1 MITIRRNHLATAF
14 VLIAAIASIPSL
26 ASAAADGALDTTFG
40 TGGKVTT
47 TIGGGDQGKAI
58 AIQSNGK
65 ILVVGDDSNDFKV
78 VRYNTDGSLD
88 TSFDSDG
95 KVTTDI
101 NGGFDD
107 GQSVAIQSDGKIV
120 VAGMGRVGLN
130 ENFAVVRYNTDG
142 SLDTTFD
149 TDGKA
154 TTDIGTS
161 TRDKANAVVI
171 QSDGKIIA
179 AGTSN
184 NDFAIARYTA
194 TGALD
199 TTFDTDGKA
208 TTDIGTSTT
217 DTANAVAIQS
227 DGKIIAAGTSNND
240 FAIAR
245 YTATGA
251 LDTTFDTDGKATT
264 DIGTSTTD
272 TANAVAI
279 QSDGKIIAAGTSN
292 NDFAVARYTS
302 TGALDTSLDTDGKA
316 TTDIGTSTS
325 DAANAVAIQSDGKII
340 AAGTSNDDFAVARY
354 TTTGALDTSLDT
366 DGKVTT
372 DIGTGTFDAGNAMA
386 IQGDSKIVVAGQ
398 SSASGPPSFAV
409 ARYEV
414 ADISTSS
421 SSSSSSTST
430 TVAATTTTVAAAT
443 TTTVAA
449 AEVTTTTVAATTT
462 TVAATTTTVAAA
474 TTTTTNAV
482 VKRTATAASDKTST
496 TLPATGSN
504 SSIPGIIGATLVVV
518 GLVLVTRRRLVN

>member
-240 FAIAR
+240 FA
-245 YTATGA
+245 
-251 LDTTFDTDGKATT
+251 
-264 DIGTSTTD
+264 
-272 TANAVAI
+272 
-279 QSDGKIIAAGTSN
+279 
-292 NDFAVARYTS
+292 VARYTS
-302 TGALDTSLDTDGKA
+302 
-316 TTDIGTSTS
+316 
-325 DAANAVAIQSDGKII
+325 
-340 AAGTSNDDFAVARY
+340 
-354 TTTGALDTSLDT
+354 TGALDTSLDT

>member
-240 FAIAR
+240 FA
-245 YTATGA
+245 
-251 LDTTFDTDGKATT
+251 
-264 DIGTSTTD
+264 
-272 TANAVAI
+272 
-279 QSDGKIIAAGTSN
+279 
-292 NDFAVARYTS
+292 VARYTS

-354 TTTGALDTSLDT
+354 TTTGALDTSFDT

-386 IQGDSKIVVAGQ
+386 IQGDSKIVVAGR

-430 TVAATTTTVAAAT
+430 TVAATTTTVAAA
-443 TTTVAA
+443 
-449 AEVTTTTVAATTT
+449 EVTTT

-482 VKRTATAASDKTST
+482 VKRTATAAADKTST

>member
-161 TRDKANAVVI
+161 TRDKANAVV
-171 QSDGKIIA
+171 
-179 AGTSN
+179 
-184 NDFAIARYTA
+184 
-194 TGALD
+194 
-199 TTFDTDGKA
+199 
-208 TTDIGTSTT
+208 
-217 DTANAVAIQS
+217 IQS

>member
-161 TRDKANAVVI
+161 T
-171 QSDGKIIA
+171 
-179 AGTSN
+179 
-184 NDFAIARYTA
+184 
-194 TGALD
+194 
-199 TTFDTDGKA
+199 
-208 TTDIGTSTT
+208 
-217 DTANAVAIQS
+217 
-227 DGKIIAAGTSNND
+227 
-240 FAIAR
+240 
-245 YTATGA
+245 
-251 LDTTFDTDGKATT
+251 
-264 DIGTSTTD
+264 TD

-354 TTTGALDTSLDT
+354 TTTGALDTSFDT

-386 IQGDSKIVVAGQ
+386 IQGDSKIVVAGR

-430 TVAATTTTVAAAT
+430 TVAAT

>member
-101 NGGFDD
+101 NGGLDD

-142 SLDTTFD
+142 SLDTTFN

-161 TRDKANAVVI
+161 TTDKANVVVI

-179 AGTSN
+179 VGTSN
-184 NDFAIARYTA
+184 DDFTVVRYTA

-208 TTDIGTSTT
+208 TTDIGTNTT
-217 DTANAVAIQS
+217 DKANAVAIQS

-245 YTATGA
+245 YN
-251 LDTTFDTDGKATT
+251 TD
-264 DIGTSTTD
+264 
-272 TANAVAI
+272 
-279 QSDGKIIAAGTSN
+279 
-292 NDFAVARYTS
+292 
-302 TGALDTSLDTDGKA
+302 GALDTSLDTDGKV

-386 IQGDSKIVVAGQ
+386 IQGDSKIVVAGR

-449 AEVTTTTVAATTT
+449 AEVTTT

>member
-149 TDGKA
+149 TDGKT

-161 TRDKANAVVI
+161 TTDKANAVVI

-179 AGTSN
+179 VGTSN
-184 NDFAIARYTA
+184 DDFTVVRYTA

-217 DTANAVAIQS
+217 D
-227 DGKIIAAGTSNND
+227 K
-240 FAIAR
+240 
-245 YTATGA
+245 
-251 LDTTFDTDGKATT
+251 
-264 DIGTSTTD
+264 
-272 TANAVAI
+272 
-279 QSDGKIIAAGTSN
+279 
-292 NDFAVARYTS
+292 
-302 TGALDTSLDTDGKA
+302 
-316 TTDIGTSTS
+316 
-325 DAANAVAIQSDGKII
+325 ANAVAIQSDGKII

-372 DIGTGTFDAGNAMA
+372 DIGTSTFDDGNAMA

-430 TVAATTTTVAAAT
+430 TVAATTTTVAAA
-443 TTTVAA
+443 
-449 AEVTTTTVAATTT
+449 EVTTT

>member
-161 TRDKANAVVI
+161 T
-171 QSDGKIIA
+171 
-179 AGTSN
+179 
-184 NDFAIARYTA
+184 
-194 TGALD
+194 
-199 TTFDTDGKA
+199 
-208 TTDIGTSTT
+208 
-217 DTANAVAIQS
+217 
-227 DGKIIAAGTSNND
+227 
-240 FAIAR
+240 
-245 YTATGA
+245 
-251 LDTTFDTDGKATT
+251 
-264 DIGTSTTD
+264 
-272 TANAVAI
+272 
-279 QSDGKIIAAGTSN
+279 
-292 NDFAVARYTS
+292 
-302 TGALDTSLDTDGKA
+302 
-316 TTDIGTSTS
+316 S

-462 TVAATTTTVAAA
+462 TVAAA

>member
-154 TTDIGTS
+154 TTDIGT
-161 TRDKANAVVI
+161 N
-171 QSDGKIIA
+171 
-179 AGTSN
+179 
-184 NDFAIARYTA
+184 
-194 TGALD
+194 
-199 TTFDTDGKA
+199 
-208 TTDIGTSTT
+208 TTDK
-217 DTANAVAIQS
+217 ANAVAIQS

-272 TANAVAI
+272 T
-279 QSDGKIIAAGTSN
+279 
-292 NDFAVARYTS
+292 
-302 TGALDTSLDTDGKA
+302 
-316 TTDIGTSTS
+316 
-325 DAANAVAIQSDGKII
+325 ANAVAIQSDGKII

-462 TVAATTTTVAAA
+462 TVAAA

>member
-154 TTDIGTS
+154 TTDIGT
-161 TRDKANAVVI
+161 N
-171 QSDGKIIA
+171 
-179 AGTSN
+179 
-184 NDFAIARYTA
+184 
-194 TGALD
+194 
-199 TTFDTDGKA
+199 
-208 TTDIGTSTT
+208 TTD
-217 DTANAVAIQS
+217 
-227 DGKIIAAGTSNND
+227 K
-240 FAIAR
+240 
-245 YTATGA
+245 
-251 LDTTFDTDGKATT
+251 
-264 DIGTSTTD
+264 
-272 TANAVAI
+272 ANAVAI

-430 TVAATTTTVAAAT
+430 TVAATTTTVAAA
-443 TTTVAA
+443 
-449 AEVTTTTVAATTT
+449 EVTTT

-482 VKRTATAASDKTST
+482 VKRTATAAADKTST